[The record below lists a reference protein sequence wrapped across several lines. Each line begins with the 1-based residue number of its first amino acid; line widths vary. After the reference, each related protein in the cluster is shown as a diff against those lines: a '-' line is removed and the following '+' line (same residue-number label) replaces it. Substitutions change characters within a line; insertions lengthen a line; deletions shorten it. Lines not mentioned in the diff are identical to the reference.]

1 MDGNGINWVE
11 VITEFGV
18 IGVLI
23 MGIVAFLKGKIWPEA
38 MVEKTI
44 KAQQESAEQSA
55 KIIATELGDRMRD
68 GIAQGMEQGIARGY
82 LKINSRKD

>member
-23 MGIVAFLKGKIWPEA
+23 MGIIAFLKGKIWPEA

-44 KAQQESAEQSA
+44 EAQKEAAEQSA
-55 KIIATELGDRMRD
+55 KIIATELADKMKN

-82 LKINSRKD
+82 LKVNTKE

>member
-1 MDGNGINWVE
+1 MNGDGINWVE

-23 MGIVAFLKGKIWPEA
+23 MGIIAFLKGKIWPEA

-44 KAQQESAEQSA
+44 IAQRESAEQSA
-55 KIIATELGDRMRD
+55 KIIATELGDKMRE

-82 LKINSRKD
+82 LKINSKED